1 MVFSSLLFLFRFLPC
16 VLVIYLIAPG
26 CFKNTWKNLV
36 LFLASLVF
44 YAWGE
49 PVYIVLMLFS
59 TVVDYINGGL
69 AGYFINRNKKNAA
82 KFFVF
87 LSAVINLSLLGVF
100 KYAGFATGIWNGIS
114 GMDIKVKELALP
126 IGISFYTFQT
136 MSYTIDIYRGEAE
149 PEKNIIN
156 FGAYVALFPQLI
168 AGPVVRYGEIEKE
181 IYSRKLSSENTALG
195 FQKFIT
201 GLGKKVIFANQAGA
215 LWEEI
220 STVTASGNSVLLA
233 WLGAIAYTFQIYF
246 DFSGY
251 SDMAAGIGQMLGFHF
266 PANFNYP
273 YQSKSITE
281 FWRRWHI
288 SLSTWFKE
296 YVYIPLGG
304 SRKGFLRQTLN
315 LFIVWTLTG
324 LWHGAAWNFVIWG
337 IYFFILLFIEKCFL
351 LKLLDK
357 IPKILCHLYAMFF
370 IICGWVIFAC
380 EDLNSLGSYLK
391 TMAGTGVPLINN
403 YAMYKLYTNILLL
416 LIMAV
421 CSTKLPVY
429 VLGKLAGRLKLNEI
443 AGFWIKAVFTFII
456 LITSMAL
463 LISGSYNPF
472 LYFRF

>member
-1 MVFSSLLFLFRFLPC
+1 MVFSSIIFLCVFMPIVFIAYYLCPAKARNLFLL
-16 VLVIYLIAPG
+16 
-26 CFKNTWKNLV
+26 
-36 LFLASLVF
+36 LASLFF

-49 PVYIVLMLFS
+49 PVYILVMLFS
-59 TVVDYINGGL
+59 TVFN
-69 AGYFINRNKKNAA
+69 YFSGRLVMMFKEKLMPVKA
-82 KFFVF
+82 KTAFIISIIIDTSILFF
-87 LSAVINLSLLGVF
+87 F
-100 KYAGFATGIWNGIS
+100 KYTDFFIQIINSTGFSQIPLFNI
-114 GMDIKVKELALP
+114 ALP
-126 IGISFYTFQT
+126 IGISFYTFQA
-136 MSYTIDIYRGEAE
+136 MSYIADVYTGNAKAQ
-149 PEKNIIN
+149 KNIIN
-156 FGAYVALFPQLI
+156 FAMYVCMFPQLI
-168 AGPVVRYGEIEKE
+168 AGPVVRYGQIEKE

-251 SDMAAGIGQMLGFHF
+251 SDMAAGMGQMLGFHF

-296 YVYIPLGG
+296 YIYIPLGG

-337 IYFFILLFIEKCFL
+337 IYFFIILFIEKCFL
-351 LKLLDK
+351 LKLLEK

-391 TMAGTGVPLINN
+391 TMAGAGMPLINN

>member
-1 MVFSSLLFLFRFLPC
+1 MVFSSIIFLCVFMPVVFTAYYLCPAKARNFFLL
-16 VLVIYLIAPG
+16 
-26 CFKNTWKNLV
+26 
-36 LFLASLVF
+36 LASLVF

-49 PVYIVLMLFS
+49 PVYILVMLFS
-59 TVVDYINGGL
+59 TVFNYF
-69 AGYFINRNKKNAA
+69 AGRIITRLKEKLMPVKAKTIFII
-82 KFFVF
+82 
-87 LSAVINLSLLGVF
+87 AVITDTSILFFF
-100 KYAGFATGIWNGIS
+100 KYTDFFIQIINSTGFSAIPY
-114 GMDIKVKELALP
+114 IKIALP
-126 IGISFYTFQT
+126 IGISFYTFQAV
-136 MSYTIDIYRGEAE
+136 SYIADVYTGTSKAQ
-149 PEKNIIN
+149 KNIIN
-156 FGAYVALFPQLI
+156 FAMYVCMFPQLI
-168 AGPVVRYGEIEKE
+168 AGPIVRYGQIEKK
-181 IYSRKLSSENTALG
+181 IYTRKLSNKNTALG

-220 STVTASGNSVLLA
+220 LAVTASGNSVLLA
-233 WLGAIAYTFQIYF
+233 WLGAISYTFQIYF

-251 SDMAAGIGQMLGFHF
+251 SDMAAGMGQMLGFHF
-266 PANFNYP
+266 PENFNYP

-296 YVYIPLGG
+296 YIYIPLGG
-304 SRKGFLRQTLN
+304 SQKGFPRQVLN

-357 IPKILCHLYAMFF
+357 IPKILRHLYVMFF
-370 IICGWVIFAC
+370 IICGWVIFAS
-380 EDLNSLGSYLK
+380 ENLNSLGSCIK
-391 TMAGTGVPLINN
+391 TMAGAGVPLINN
-403 YAMYKLYTNILLL
+403 YAVYKLYTNIWLL

-421 CSTKLPVY
+421 CSTKLPVHM
-429 VLGKLAGRLKLNEI
+429 LNKSAGRLKLNEI
-443 AGFWIKAVFTFII
+443 SVFCIKAVFTFII
-456 LITSMAL
+456 LTVSTAL